1 MTLGVLTLRMWTNS
15 ERKKTGHTHRIP
27 FTNLPQT
34 GLTWLI
40 LTQKLPQ
47 KVSEWVSEL
56 YSSWIS
62 HQQLESAYEY
72 ASDCI
77 NLTNL
82 LFWRISLKSLLK
94 KKRRIKWT
102 MQIDNKERNKLFQV
116 LYEHWV
122 RNGLSRAVRMLG
134 QLVNIMMKCRNC
146 TSNAQMLTL
155 LKSCTQ
161 KYNKNKNK

>member
-1 MTLGVLTLRMWTNS
+1 
-15 ERKKTGHTHRIP
+15 
-27 FTNLPQT
+27 
-34 GLTWLI
+34 
-40 LTQKLPQ
+40 
-47 KVSEWVSEL
+47 
-56 YSSWIS
+56 
-62 HQQLESAYEY
+62 
-72 ASDCI
+72 
-77 NLTNL
+77 
-82 LFWRISLKSLLK
+82 
-94 KKRRIKWT
+94 